1 MCLGGAGEAFVEPR
15 PGRLP
20 NEFTVELSLAFG
32 HVKAATQAWAPGLP
46 AQWPAQMDLLT
57 ACQKMGPGEAC
68 ILVIMGVIFLMFGY
82 SIFRGLVTLN
92 AMAAGAYLGAL
103 MGRNSNALAA
113 GAMIGAI
120 VAAAITFPLMKYAV
134 MIMGGIFGAALGA
147 SLWRQAGLQP
157 ELAWAGALSGMIFF
171 AMLSM
176 ILFRGSVILYTSLQ
190 GSVMLVFG
198 IIALLYKYQSMA
210 PDVTATFANRAFIL
224 PTVIL
229 IPALLGLLYQQTMY
243 PPEAPAKK

>member
-1 MCLGGAGEAFVEPR
+1 
-15 PGRLP
+15 
-20 NEFTVELSLAFG
+20 
-32 HVKAATQAWAPGLP
+32 VKAATQAWAPGVP

-57 ACQKMGPGEAC
+57 ACQRMGPGEAC
-68 ILVIMGVIFLMFGY
+68 ILVILGVIYLMFGY

-103 MGRNSNALAA
+103 MGKNSNALAA
-113 GAMIGAI
+113 GALIGAI
-120 VAAAITFPLMKYAV
+120 VAAAITFPLMKYAI

-157 ELAWAGALSGMIFF
+157 DLAWAGALSGMIFF
-171 AMLSM
+171 AMLAM

-198 IIALLYKYQSMA
+198 ILSLLYKYQSVA
-210 PDVTATFANRAFIL
+210 PDVTDIFSNASFYL
-224 PTVIL
+224 PSVVL
-229 IPALLGLLYQQTMY
+229 IPALDGLLYQLTMY
-243 PPEAPAKK
+243 PARAPAKKA

>member
-1 MCLGGAGEAFVEPR
+1 
-15 PGRLP
+15 
-20 NEFTVELSLAFG
+20 VELTLFLAQAKDKTESLTASFP
-32 HVKAATQAWAPGLP
+32 K
-46 AQWPAQMDLLT
+46 QWPAQMDLLT
-57 ACQKMGPGEAC
+57 ACQNLMPGEAC
-68 ILVIMGVIFLMFGY
+68 LLVLLGIVYLLFGY
-82 SIFRGLVTLN
+82 AIFKPLVTFN
-92 AMAAGAYLGAL
+92 AMAAGAYVGAL
-103 MGRNSNALAA
+103 IGRTTNAAAA
-113 GAMIGAI
+113 GAVIGAI
-120 VAAAITFPLMKYAV
+120 VAAAITFPLMKYAI

-147 SLWRQAGLQP
+147 SLWRQASLQP
-157 ELAWAGALSGMIFF
+157 ELAWAGALSGLIFM

-198 IIALLYKYQSMA
+198 ILALLYKYQSMA